1 MSDFVNMDSDQK
13 LDMELYLKKYI
24 KYKKKYVELLK
35 EIKKST
41 SFTKGEKVFHIDRL
55 GKRIDAEI
63 KEIHYDDIEPYY
75 TISIDG
81 SNYEKQTVKS
91 KLQKREK

>member
-1 MSDFVNMDSDQK
+1 MNDFVNMDSDQK

-35 EIKKST
+35 EIEKST
-41 SFTKGEKVFHIDRL
+41 IFTKGEKVFHIDRL
-55 GKRIDAEI
+55 GNRIDAEI

-81 SNYEKQTVKS
+81 SNNEKQTVKS

>member
-1 MSDFVNMDSDQK
+1 MSDFTNMDSNQK

-24 KYKKKYVELLK
+24 KYKKKYIDLLK
-35 EIKKST
+35 DIEKST
-41 SFTKGEKVFHIDRL
+41 TFTKGEKVFHIDRL
-55 GKRIDAEI
+55 GNRIDAEI

-75 TISIDG
+75 TISIIG
-81 SNYEKQTVKS
+81 SHYEKQTVRS

>member
-35 EIKKST
+35 EIEKST
-41 SFTKGEKVFHIDRL
+41 IFTKGEKVFHIDR
-55 GKRIDAEI
+55 IENMINAEI

-81 SNYEKQTVKS
+81 SNYEKQTVRS
-91 KLQKREK
+91 KLQKRKK

>member
-24 KYKKKYVELLK
+24 KYKKKYAELLK
-35 EIKKST
+35 EIEKST

-55 GKRIDAEI
+55 GNRIDAKI
-63 KEIHYDDIEPYY
+63 KEVHYDDIEPYY

-81 SNYEKQTVKS
+81 SNYEKQTVRS
-91 KLQKREK
+91 KLQKRDE